1 MSQMYEIA
9 IPSGVKVE
17 VDGELVTIKGK
28 LGSTTKK
35 ASSKFATVKVSG
47 NKITIEEV
55 KHKKLPRKSV
65 LATHA
70 VNTELTD
77 AVIGVEKG
85 VEAKMKVLYAHFPT
99 SIEIKGKKMYLKNL
113 FGEKVPSEI
122 SRVGDTKIEVK
133 GQDVTI
139 KGVDK
144 YDVGQTIAN
153 IRKGCYARGYDT
165 RVFQDGLYVVT
176 EE

>member
-1 MSQMYEIA
+1 MYEIE

-17 VDGELVTIKGK
+17 VNGELVTIKGK
-28 LGSTTKK
+28 LGSTVKR
-35 ASSKFATVKVSG
+35 ASSKFATVKVNA

-55 KHKKLPRKSV
+55 KHKKLARKSV
-65 LATHA
+65 LAA
-70 VNTELTD
+70 QSVNTELSD
-77 AVIGVEKG
+77 AVKG
-85 VEAKMKVLYAHFPT
+85 VENGIEMKMKVLYAHFPT
-99 SIEIKGKKMYLKNL
+99 SIEIKGKSMFLKNL
-113 FGEKVPSEI
+113 FGEKVPREVKI
-122 SRVGDTKIEVK
+122 VGDTKVEVK

-165 RVFQDGLYVVT
+165 RVFQDGLYVVRD
-176 EE
+176 E

>member
-1 MSQMYEIA
+1 MYEIE

-17 VDGELVTIKGK
+17 IVGDTYTIKGK

-35 ASSKFATVKVSG
+35 IGSKFAHVKFAG

-55 KHKKLPRKSV
+55 KTKKLARKSV
-65 LATHA
+65 LAA
-70 VNTELTD
+70 QSLNTELST
-77 AVIGVEKG
+77 AVVGVEKG
-85 VEAKMKVLYAHFPT
+85 IEVKMKVLYAHFPT
-99 SIEIKGKKMYLKNL
+99 SIEIKGKKIYLKNL
-113 FGEKVPSEI
+113 FGEKVPREI
-122 SRVGDTKIEVK
+122 SIVGDTKVEVK
-133 GQDVTI
+133 GQDVTV

-165 RVFQDGLYVVT
+165 RVFQDGLYVVS

>member
-1 MSQMYEIA
+1 MYEIE

-17 VDGELVTIKGK
+17 VNGELVTIKGK

-35 ASSKFATVKVSG
+35 VSSKFASVKVNG
-47 NKITIEEV
+47 NKISIEEV
-55 KHKKLPRKSV
+55 KNKALAKKSV
-65 LATHA
+65 LAA
-70 VNTELTD
+70 QSANTELKD
-77 AVIGVEKG
+77 AINGVEKG
-85 VEAKMKVLYAHFPT
+85 IERKMKVLYAHFPT
-99 SIEIKGKKMYLKNL
+99 SIEIKGKTIFLKNL
-113 FGEKVPSEI
+113 FGEKVPREVAI
-122 SRVGDTKIEVK
+122 VGDTKVEVK

-139 KGVDK
+139 KGVDR

-165 RVFQDGLYVVT
+165 RVFQDGIYVVT

>member
-1 MSQMYEIA
+1 MYEIE

-17 VDGELVTIKGK
+17 ISGDIVTIKGK
-28 LGSTTKK
+28 LGSTTKRT
-35 ASSKFATVKVSG
+35 SSKFTSMKIDGSKLKIETVKT
-47 NKITIEEV
+47 KELA
-55 KHKKLPRKSV
+55 KKSA
-65 LATHA
+65 LASQA
-70 VNTELTD
+70 LASELKD
-77 AVIGVEKG
+77 SISGVEKG
-85 VEAKMKVLYAHFPT
+85 VEAKMKILYAHFPT
-99 SIEIKGKKMYLKNL
+99 SVEIKGKKMYLKNL
-113 FGEKVPSEI
+113 FGEKVPREI
-122 SRVGDTKIEVK
+122 SIIGDTKVEVK

>member
-1 MSQMYEIA
+1 MYEIE

-17 VDGELVTIKGK
+17 VNGHVVTIKGK
-28 LGSTTKK
+28 LGSTIKHTSPKFTSIKVEGNKLKVDSVKTKK
-35 ASSKFATVKVSG
+35 LVKKSLLAAQAMAS
-47 NKITIEEV
+47 
-55 KHKKLPRKSV
+55 
-65 LATHA
+65 
-70 VNTELTD
+70 ELKDLMT
-77 AVIGVEKG
+77 GVEKG
-85 VEAKMKVLYAHFPT
+85 VEAKMKILYAHFPT
-99 SIEIKGKKMYLKNL
+99 TVEVKGKKMYLKNL
-113 FGEKVPSEI
+113 FGEKVPREVAI
-122 SRVGDTKIEVK
+122 VGDTKVEIK

-165 RVFQDGLYVVT
+165 RVFQDGLYVVR

>member
-1 MSQMYEIA
+1 MYEIE
-9 IPSGVKVE
+9 IPSAVKVE
-17 VDGELVTIKGK
+17 VNGSVVTIKGK

-35 ASSKFATVKVSG
+35 TSHKFTSVKVSG
-47 NKITIEEV
+47 NKLIIEEV
-55 KHKKLPRKSV
+55 KSKKLARKSA
-65 LATHA
+65 LAA
-70 VNTELTD
+70 QALSTELRA
-77 AVIGVEKG
+77 AVEGVEHGVEK
-85 VEAKMKVLYAHFPT
+85 KMKVLYAHFPT
-99 SIEIKGKKMYLKNL
+99 SIEIKGKTIYLKNL
-113 FGEKVPSEI
+113 FGEKVPREI
-122 SRVGDTKIEVK
+122 AIVGDTKIEVK

>member
-1 MSQMYEIA
+1 MDIE

-17 VDGELVTIKGK
+17 VADNLVTIKGK

-35 ASSKFATVKVSG
+35 ITRKFALVKVDG
-47 NKITIEEV
+47 NKIVVSEV
-55 KHKKLPRKSV
+55 KHKKLAKKSI
-65 LATHA
+65 LAVQA
-70 VNTELTD
+70 LSKELKD
-77 AVIGVEKG
+77 SLNGVEHGIEK
-85 VEAKMKVLYAHFPT
+85 KMKVLYAHFPT
-99 SIEIKGKKMYLKNL
+99 SIEIKGKTMYLKNL
-113 FGEKVPSEI
+113 FGEKVPREVAI
-122 SRVGDTKIEVK
+122 VGDTKVEVK
-133 GQDVTI
+133 GQDVTV

-144 YDVGQTIAN
+144 SDVGQTIAN